1 MNEDRRQAARQ
12 ALKEFGIPAVAGV
25 MAAGAGVVLSRKPD
39 VRSVVPDVRSGVG
52 DVMDDLR
59 GKVKPV
65 VRRSDGSAEKS
76 DSPSPETKKQDEL
89 AERRRA
95 REQRRNQ
102 RRSQSGR

>member
-1 MNEDRRQAARQ
+1 VNEDRRQAAQR

-25 MAAGAGVVLSRKPD
+25 VAAGAGVVLRHKPD
-39 VRSVVPDVRSGVG
+39 VRSVVPDAKTGVR

-59 GKVKPV
+59 GKVEAV
-65 VRRSDGSAEKS
+65 VRRGDATVENSGPQSRDTNKW
-76 DSPSPETKKQDEL
+76 DEL